1 MLVSPANQEDEMPET
16 IDFITETDFMSNAE
30 IEEMEAAMAGKPSDD
45 DWAWFMEA
53 TYSDPM
59 EWEDR

>member
-1 MLVSPANQEDEMPET
+1 MPET
-16 IDFITETDFMSNAE
+16 IDFITETDFLSNAE
-30 IEEMEAAMAGKPSDD
+30 IEEMEAAMAGVPTADEW
-45 DWAWFMEA
+45 DWFIEA